1 MYREVAAPSVDPI
14 IVWVQPSRTLRP
26 VGRRIEL
33 SSFLRELHA
42 DHLRFDRRLTEN
54 LHPGF
59 SVLKVEGTIRH
70 PAIGEAWEY
79 SMMLTIRNDKGE
91 EVARQV
97 VGVGA
102 LQPDEQRTFT
112 LAVEVFTP
120 EEMKLQRKAGA
131 GR

>member
-1 MYREVAAPSVDPI
+1 VCR
-14 IVWVQPSRTLRP
+14 
-26 VGRRIEL
+26 
-33 SSFLRELHA
+33 H
-42 DHLRFDRRLTEN
+42 HLRFDRRLTEN